1 MTAFQTSF
9 FSCLSLLFAIFSG
22 NSMAFLYE
30 VRRNCQA
37 ELASHDVWPRV

>member
-1 MTAFQTSF
+1 MLRQESVTAFQTSF

-30 VRRNCQA
+30 VR
-37 ELASHDVWPRV
+37 